1 MRLKISVLVVKIDY
15 FLRHSLI
22 FGSKAKISAGNKVT
36 FFAAE
41 NKNIFV
47 DFLPPEIKNLIFS
60 GKNPTKIIFSYF
72 R

>member
-22 FGSKAKISAGNKVT
+22 FGSKAKISVENKVT

-41 NKNIFV
+41 NKNIFL
-47 DFLPPEIKNLIFS
+47 DFFTAGNK
-60 GKNPTKIIFSYF
+60 KSYF
-72 R
+72 QR